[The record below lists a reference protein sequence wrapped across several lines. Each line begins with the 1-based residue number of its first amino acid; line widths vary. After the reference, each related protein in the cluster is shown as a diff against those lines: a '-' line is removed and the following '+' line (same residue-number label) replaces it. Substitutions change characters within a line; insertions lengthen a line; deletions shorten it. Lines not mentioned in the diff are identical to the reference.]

1 MRKDYIKTE
10 AKVYLDGKE
19 ITNFFTDEVQVIA
32 FDEANNSEV
41 LKRYDAF
48 EGTITLTGKQAKR
61 FIKVM
66 VRAERQR
73 KLQQL
78 KAKLKLI
85 FQKLLRI
92 CSRLKKDLE
101 QESENDI
108 RCKQNNI

>member
-19 ITNFFTDEVQVIA
+19 ITNFFTGEVQVIA

-61 FIKVM
+61 FIKAM
-66 VRAERQR
+66 IKAERKR

-78 KAKLKLI
+78 RAKLKLI

-101 QESENDI
+101 Q
-108 RCKQNNI
+108 